1 MYKLFNHKP
10 TTTST
15 PIGRAAKA
23 CLLLL
28 PLLLLPSCSRQEADV
43 FDDSAANRL
52 NKAVREYIEVL
63 EAQETGWVLDFY
75 PADRSLGGMAYTARF
90 HDGDVTMTC
99 ELGMK
104 GADGKV
110 MAVGDEVE
118 SCYRVIT
125 ERSVLLTFDTYNP
138 LLHYWSEPD
147 GNDSD
152 GFASDYEFV
161 FVSASPD
168 SVVLRGKKY
177 GNLLRMYPLHESAS
191 EYVKKV
197 AANKSALST
206 VPRQRAIVDGNAV
219 PVSILDNHFNYSG
232 ADGKACHVPF
242 VYTPNGIRFYEPV
255 TLTGFSFREMTLDE
269 DGQLCAADGHIQL
282 PMPTLMERFTGSMT
296 QWHFLYSTTNRNR
309 CQMCDELY
317 YILMEAI
324 STCMMEAWESVG
336 DMYIG
341 TNKLPASDDAHRTV
355 IGWSTTL
362 MSFGYEVAYAISME
376 VLSEEENIIAIKPLE
391 GATLFYNYPFFQPI
405 VDFVCNNSPYVLTFN
420 NTNNP
425 TQVTLR
431 SQKDEEQWFTLR
443 LR

>member
-63 EAQETGWVLDFY
+63 EAQETIYTPQDHYALVANGFGSGWVTLIENDNPDESVVNPGLPVSMHVIRVEPELYLDGIAVLTDPLNKLSERLTLLY
-75 PADRSLGGMAYTARF
+75 RTPLGNA
-90 HDGDVTMTC
+90 
-99 ELGMK
+99 
-104 GADGKV
+104 
-110 MAVGDEVE
+110 
-118 SCYRVIT
+118 
-125 ERSVLLTFDTYNP
+125 
-138 LLHYWSEPD
+138 
-147 GNDSD
+147 
-152 GFASDYEFV
+152 ASDYEFV

-296 QWHFLYSTTNRNR
+296 QWHFIYSTTNRNR